1 MTRKSCR
8 ACFVQPL
15 PPQIPSFEAEKLE
28 AKRPLHVNNLC
39 HVAEAGSSSSTL
51 KTDRFSDLGGF
62 PNKMTNMQRNYIISI
77 CRICIYIYNYIYN
90 YVAGATRVENKSLQR
105 GTTKMLRAPTLKQWH
120 PVPPNLVH
128 FSIRRPRL
136 FPTCVTLSQ
145 GPMQVTTSNLCS
157 WLRCL
162 ADHALNV
169 WMEHIQGF
177 IGFSH
182 WSIFSVEC
190 VSGFVTGCRWMCLWL
205 HI

>member
-1 MTRKSCR
+1 MYLN
-8 ACFVQPL
+8 V
-15 PPQIPSFEAEKLE
+15 SFCIFQTGF
-28 AKRPLHVNNLC
+28 KRYKKIQKDTCIFYFFQKIHVSFKIFQKI
-39 HVAEAGSSSSTL
+39 HVSF
-51 KTDRFSDLGGF
+51 KIFS
-62 PNKMTNMQRNYIISI
+62 KET
-77 CRICIYIYNYIYN
+77 CIF
-90 YVAGATRVENKSLQR
+90 VAGATRVENKSLQR

>member
-1 MTRKSCR
+1 MS
-8 ACFVQPL
+8 
-15 PPQIPSFEAEKLE
+15 PQCSA
-28 AKRPLHVNNLC
+28 
-39 HVAEAGSSSSTL
+39 
-51 KTDRFSDLGGF
+51 
-62 PNKMTNMQRNYIISI
+62 TN
-77 CRICIYIYNYIYN
+77 
-90 YVAGATRVENKSLQR
+90 VAGATRVENKSLQR

-182 WSIFSVEC
+182 IYSYIHTQTQIIYMYKCSVEGALYTNTYMYEPTRTHINTYSTIIQYTYIC
-190 VSGFVTGCRWMCLWL
+190 HHTCMPNVTYNHCM
-205 HI
+205 